1 MTTYETLALDATMA
15 WYRERLRFVA
25 TPEEGK
31 ILLGRTMDRLAMVIG
46 SDRSTATRMVLKAAT
61 Y

>member
-1 MTTYETLALDATMA
+1 MSMYETLAIDSVMA
-15 WYRERLRFVA
+15 WYRERLVYVS

-31 ILLGRTMDRLAMVIG
+31 ILLGRTMDRLALVIG
-46 SDRSTATRMVLKAAT
+46 SDRSTATRLVLRAAT